1 MCKLFRYFRKSQEG
15 SATVE
20 FVVLFPAFI
29 FLFLTGFES
38 GYYMVRNVML
48 ERAVDVAVR
57 DVRLGNGRVPSFE
70 HLKAKICNQAGII
83 PDCMNSLQI
92 EMQPIPIEPGSTALV
107 RGPAKCVDRLST
119 EDPRTGTTYE
129 VGDQNSMMMVRVCAL
144 SQPLFPSTGIGL
156 GMRVDAEGNY
166 ALVATTA
173 FVNEP
178 GNRSLAPDPVNPL
191 GVSSPSQP
199 QGCDAGIGTG
209 SEGCDPGQSGSYNA
223 AGDDDGEVAANTG
236 GNSGSSGT
244 SGSGSSGNG
253 NSSSGSGSGTSM
265 GGNSGSGGSGAS
277 LLRADY
283 GQTSDALG
291 GQN

>member
-1 MCKLFRYFRKSQEG
+1 MCTWLNSFRKRQEG
-15 SATVE
+15 TATIE
-20 FVVLFPAFI
+20 FVILFPAFI

-57 DVRLGNGRVPSFE
+57 DVRLGNGKVPGYE
-70 HLKAKICNQAGII
+70 HLKAKICNAAGIL

-92 EMQPIPIEPGSTALV
+92 EMQPIPIEPGSTASV

-119 EDPRTGTTYE
+119 ENPLTGTTYE

-144 SQPLFPSTGIGL
+144 AQPLFPSTGIGV

-166 ALVATTA
+166 ALVATSA

-178 GNRSLAPDPVNPL
+178 GNRSLAPDPFNPPVANNH
-191 GVSSPSQP
+191 G

-209 SEGCDPGQSGSYNA
+209 SEGCDPGQSGDHNA
-223 AGDDDGEVAANTG
+223 AGDDAGEVAAN
-236 GNSGSSGT
+236 
-244 SGSGSSGNG
+244 
-253 NSSSGSGSGTSM
+253 
-265 GGNSGSGGSGAS
+265 SGGSS
-277 LLRADY
+277 LLRPGY
-283 GQTSDALG
+283 GQASGTGD
-291 GQN
+291 QN